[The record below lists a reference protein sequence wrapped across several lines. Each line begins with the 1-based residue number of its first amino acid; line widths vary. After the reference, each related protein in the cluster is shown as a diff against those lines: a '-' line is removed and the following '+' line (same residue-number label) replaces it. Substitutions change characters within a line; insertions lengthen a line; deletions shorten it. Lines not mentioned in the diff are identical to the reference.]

1 MSWQLFYTKQA
12 QQDAKSLMAL
22 RLTTRS
28 VVPHFCGL
36 AAIAFLATTCI
47 AAPPSVT
54 ALAPAGGQIG
64 QTIEVTVQGAIGEK
78 SQVWTS
84 RDTVKVELA
93 EAGNKFKLIVAE
105 NAAPGVCWL
114 RFFNAEGASALRPF
128 VIGVLPE
135 IAEKEP
141 NNSAAEAQ
149 KLDKNPPVVINGVL
163 EKAGDVDT
171 FAVTLKAGQTLIASL
186 MAKQTLGSPMDGVL
200 QILGPR
206 GFVLEH
212 NDDDHG
218 LDPQIAFTAPAD
230 GDYAVRLFAFPS
242 QTDSN
247 VNFSGAATYIYRLT
261 LSAGPFVDH
270 VLPMSIQRGQLTKV
284 RLHGWNLPPELTEL
298 PVEPIAPN
306 LDSFDLRHP
315 LLTNVL
321 MLPVEP
327 HPSLVEIETTDPNAA
342 PQELLVPSSITGTI
356 SKPGEVDLFKLTLAI
371 KQPIMIRTE
380 ARAIGS
386 PIDPLIKMLKPDGT
400 VIVELDDNAKGDF
413 DPDFSFTAP
422 SDGEF
427 WLSITDRF
435 NAGGSRFVY
444 RLTALPFSSDF
455 EAQVAADTF
464 VLKDDKPLE
473 IPITIDRQR
482 GFAQE
487 IEFSISGLPEKVTAE
502 PVTSAKDGDSS
513 KTVKLI
519 VKAEPGVAFSGPIR
533 VVGHSKS
540 EPPVEKLVTAPL
552 TSLTTTTS
560 QLWLTVIAAPAK

>member
-1 MSWQLFYTKQA
+1 MTPVFL
-12 QQDAKSLMAL
+12 L
-22 RLTTRS
+22 
-28 VVPHFCGL
+28 L
-36 AAIAFLATTCI
+36 AATAL
-47 AAPPSVT
+47 AAPPNVT
-54 ALAPAGGQIG
+54 ALSPAGGQIG
-64 QTIEVTVQGAIGEK
+64 QTIEVTAQGAIGDK
-78 SQVWTS
+78 PQFWTS
-84 RDTVKVELA
+84 RDSVRLDFA
-93 EAGNKFKLIVAE
+93 ETGNKFKVIVAE
-105 NAAPGVCWL
+105 NAAPGICWL
-114 RFFNAEGASALRPF
+114 RFFNGEGASALRPF

-141 NNSAAEAQ
+141 NNSAAETQ

-171 FAVTLKAGQTLIASL
+171 FAVSLKAGQTLIASL

-230 GDYAVRLFAFPS
+230 GDYSVRLFAFPS

-247 VNFSGAATYIYRLT
+247 VNFSGAVTYIYRLT
-261 LSAGPFVDH
+261 LSTGPFVDH
-270 VLPMSIQRGQLTKV
+270 VLPMSLQRGQNTKLH
-284 RLHGWNLPPELTEL
+284 LHGWNLTPELAEL
-298 PVEPIAPN
+298 PVDPIAAN
-306 LDSFDLRHP
+306 LDSFDFRHP
-315 LLTNVL
+315 LLTNIL
-321 MLPVEP
+321 TLPVES
-327 HPSLVEIETTDPNAA
+327 HPSLVEIEPADPNAA
-342 PQELLVPSSITGTI
+342 PQEFPVPSSMTGVI
-356 SKPGEVDLFKLTLAI
+356 GKPDDVDLFKFTLAI

-380 ARAIGS
+380 ARSIGS

-427 WLSITDRF
+427 RLSITDRF

-455 EAQVAADTF
+455 EAQVVVDTF

-482 GFAQE
+482 GFANE

-502 PVTSAKDGDSS
+502 PVVSAKEGDSS

-533 VVGHSKS
+533 VIGRNKN
-540 EPPVEKLVTAPL
+540 EPPIEKLATAPL
-552 TSLTTTTS
+552 AALASTTS